1 MSRIPIRCIS
11 LLRSHTQTNGKNKN
25 VKSETKT
32 YIKYSKL
39 DRTKIKKCSR
49 CKHFVDLISEG
60 WSKTELCEYS
70 KLTEQQASET
80 SYVCKYCDST
90 KFLNDIFEIQ
100 YEANADKL
108 ERQYNEIAKDIGE
121 KALQKYKEVGEYAF
135 QVLDQHTDVF
145 KDRLNELKE
154 NVSNSKILSERLT
167 AQSEELEQKISD
179 INEKLREY
187 ATRNSHVASSQSN
200 STPNTTNRN
209 RNRETEFHNR
219 YKRRNRVVFIGIP
232 NEVDDIDF
240 IIDLAKELK
249 FNINKTDILKTFRI
263 NARNIPVSKTQ
274 PLNVEFCNL
283 NDKIKFLSPQT
294 KEKLNSLFDQSIF
307 KDVKC
312 FPDRTLK
319 QREKYKSLKLEMY
332 EKNQLL
338 ASQNI
343 CTEKYI
349 VKNMALTKINI
360 TNVEK

>member
-1 MSRIPIRCIS
+1 MSRIPVRCVS

-100 YEANADKL
+100 YETNADKL

-135 QVLDQHTDVF
+135 QVLDQNTKLTKQATDDF
-145 KDRLNELKE
+145 KDSLNVLKE
-154 NVSNSKILSERLT
+154 NVSNSKKLSERLT
-167 AQSEELEQKISD
+167 AQSEELEKKISD
-179 INEKLREY
+179 LNEKLREY
-187 ATRNSHVASSQSN
+187 EARNSYVASSQSN
-200 STPNTTNRN
+200 SAPNTTNRN
-209 RNRETEFHNR
+209 TNREREFHNR

-232 NEVDDIDF
+232 KEVDDIDF

-249 FNINKTDILKTFRI
+249 FNINKTDILKSFRI
-263 NARNIPVSKTQ
+263 NARNIPVGKTQ

-283 NDKIKFLSPQT
+283 NDKI
-294 KEKLNSLFDQSIF
+294 I
-307 KDVKC
+307 
-312 FPDRTLK
+312 
-319 QREKYKSLKLEMY
+319 
-332 EKNQLL
+332 
-338 ASQNI
+338 
-343 CTEKYI
+343 
-349 VKNMALTKINI
+349 
-360 TNVEK
+360 